1 MQLVNKQNK
10 ISLRY
15 LFSIFVIA
23 LSIVGC
29 SEENNKP
36 DSGFSRSD
44 YLGKW
49 ICTEVSGPNAPQLYE
64 IEITAG
70 TASDDMNIIGLANQ
84 GSSFVLKAKAL
95 SQGFNIPL
103 QTVDGLTITG
113 TAVTGNELSPIDV
126 LFDLDDGSG
135 VTTTE
140 AVLSL

>member
-1 MQLVNKQNK
+1 
-10 ISLRY
+10 
-15 LFSIFVIA
+15 
-23 LSIVGC
+23 
-29 SEENNKP
+29 
-36 DSGFSRSD
+36 
-44 YLGKW
+44 
-49 ICTEVSGPNAPQLYE
+49 
-64 IEITAG
+64 
-70 TASDDMNIIGLANQ
+70 MNIIGLANQ